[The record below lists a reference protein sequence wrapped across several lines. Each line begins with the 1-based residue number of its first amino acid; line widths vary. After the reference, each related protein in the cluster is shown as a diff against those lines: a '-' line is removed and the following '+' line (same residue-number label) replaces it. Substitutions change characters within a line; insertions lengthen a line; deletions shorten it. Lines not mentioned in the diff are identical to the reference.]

1 MIRSL
6 FFSALLVISIP
17 GSATEIAL
25 GASEENAQAT
35 VGCLFPM
42 SGRSGLYGRDSV
54 AGIQLALEHL
64 AQESPPDI
72 RVLIADS
79 SSKVS
84 KSARQVRDFI
94 RNDNA
99 RFICGVVNSVIAL
112 QVVKITEEEKVFF
125 IGTDHASSRLT
136 DGSPHPYYFRMTN
149 NTKQSMLAAASYIRE
164 KFGQGSHK
172 KPLRLAYIGPDYE
185 YGYQA
190 WEDLR
195 QGLKNEKVHYEV
207 STALWPK
214 LYEPDYSTF
223 LRALLNKEVDL
234 VVNTLWG
241 GDLVAFIQQANQTEL
256 FQHARFANFE
266 TGGSYEVLSVLG
278 QDMPP
283 GLILSSRHH
292 NNWPETDHNRW
303 FVERFFE
310 LNGRYPSYAAEGA
323 YSGILAI
330 SKALQAAGP
339 EASDKQI
346 RDELATLKLKLPE
359 DPQGF
364 SSFMDP
370 VSHQLQQVIAI
381 GETVPDQRFPP
392 ARMALGNWH
401 IYKPAM
407 MTQPDSE

>member
-6 FFSALLVISIP
+6 FFALLILTLP
-17 GSATEIAL
+17 CDATEISL
-25 GASEENAQAT
+25 GASKENAQAT

-54 AGIQLALEHL
+54 AGIQLALEYL
-64 AQESPPDI
+64 AQEPHPKI

-84 KSARQVRDFI
+84 KAARQVRDFI
-94 RNDNA
+94 RSDGA

-112 QVVKITEEEKVFF
+112 QVVQITEEEKVFF

-149 NTKQSMLAAASYIRE
+149 NSKQSMFAAASYIRE
-164 KFGQGSHK
+164 KFGQHSHS

-190 WEDLR
+190 WKDLR
-195 QGLKNEKVHYEV
+195 QGLKNEKINYQV

-241 GDLVAFIQQANQTEL
+241 GDLVAFIQQANQTNL
-256 FQHARFANFE
+256 FDHARFANFE

-278 QDMPP
+278 QDIPP

-292 NNWPETDHNRW
+292 NNWPETEHNRW

-339 EASDKQI
+339 GASDQQI
-346 RDELATLKLKLPE
+346 RHELSTLKLKLPE

-364 SSFMDP
+364 SSFMNP
-370 VSHQLQQVIAI
+370 ANHQLQQVIAI
-381 GETVPDQRFPP
+381 GETVADHHYPP
-392 ARMALGNWH
+392 ARMALGNWL
-401 IYKPAM
+401 IYKPAIL
-407 MTQPDSE
+407 TQPHSE